1 MLIRLLAVLEIVL
14 IALGL
19 ALTGSGYWRQV
30 YWLASA
36 GILALGAGTAIG
48 GLETNAHPP
57 HRPLQSVRNATGL
70 LWALQWLAMKQVCS
84 PPGAA
89 TGE

>member
-30 YWLASA
+30 YWLANA

-48 GLETNAHPP
+48 GLETMLTRRIGHCKA
-57 HRPLQSVRNATGL
+57 SVMQPACCGL
-70 LWALQWLAMKQVCS
+70 YNGWQ
-84 PPGAA
+84 
-89 TGE
+89 